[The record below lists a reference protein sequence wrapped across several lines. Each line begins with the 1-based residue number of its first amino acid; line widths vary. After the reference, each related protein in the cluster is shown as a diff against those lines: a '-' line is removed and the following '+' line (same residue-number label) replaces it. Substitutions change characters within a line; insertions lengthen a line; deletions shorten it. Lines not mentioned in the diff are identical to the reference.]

1 VKETFDEEE
10 QDAIDNLP
18 GETVPTL
25 SDKEK
30 KITFK
35 KPRPKFLFSS
45 NDDLKV
51 TGDNPSPKKKAL
63 LSQSFSHSF

>member
-1 VKETFDEEE
+1 
-10 QDAIDNLP
+10 LP
-18 GETVPTL
+18 GETVPNL
-25 SDKEK
+25 SDKETK
-30 KITFK
+30 NALR

-51 TGDNPSPKKKAL
+51 TEENSPAKKKAL